1 MRTKMRVLQAWQ
13 AYQMLMYK
21 SQWKPL
27 VDEEW
32 NRYRKEWAS
41 EHPNKKPLKARFTIM
56 IEFIKEKFA
65 NETDKMKAQCK
76 ELRKTLKDA
85 SPVNEESANNAEFQM

>member
-41 EHPNKKPLKARFTIM
+41 EHPNKKPPKARFTIM
-56 IEFIKEKFA
+56 IEFSKEKFA

-76 ELRKTLKDA
+76 EL
-85 SPVNEESANNAEFQM
+85 